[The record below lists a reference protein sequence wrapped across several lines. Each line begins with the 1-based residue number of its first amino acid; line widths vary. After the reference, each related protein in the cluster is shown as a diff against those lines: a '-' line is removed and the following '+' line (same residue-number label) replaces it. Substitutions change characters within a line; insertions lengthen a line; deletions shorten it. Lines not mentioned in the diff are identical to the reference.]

1 MAPPKNIMQTQ
12 QSSKVHIPNL
22 ITLARVVLAIV
33 VFALLSA
40 VTGRTLRTE
49 SNVVD
54 RLGDLSHDS
63 TVLIVVAA
71 AFFILAALSDALDGH
86 LARKFN
92 AESKFGRIM
101 DPFADKFLILGS
113 FVMLAG
119 PGFTSSIPG
128 QGSMQVSVV
137 SGWMVIA
144 MIGRE
149 FLVTT
154 IRGVYEGE
162 GVDFSAV
169 KIGKLKMVLQSVTVP
184 VVLLLIALGNPV
196 ADSSERTIITLLV
209 WATVVVTILSIFP
222 YIGRAAKHTID
233 EQAKM
238 LEVMRGKKPRKPTA
252 AGQTGTKTRRKSTKG
267 GQG

>member
-1 MAPPKNIMQTQ
+1 MQAQ
-12 QSSKVHIPNL
+12 PSSKVHIPNL
-22 ITLARVVLAIV
+22 ITLFRIVLAII

-40 VTGRTLRTE
+40 VSARTMRTE
-49 SNVVD
+49 SSPID

-63 TVLIVVAA
+63 TALLIVAA
-71 AFFILAALSDALDGH
+71 TFFIIAALSDALDGH
-86 LARKFN
+86 LARKLK

-128 QGSMQVSVV
+128 QGSMQTSVV
-137 SGWMVIA
+137 TGWMVIA
-144 MIGRE
+144 MIARE

-162 GVDFSAV
+162 GVDFSAI
-169 KIGKLKMVLQSVTVP
+169 KIGKLKMILQSITVP
-184 VVLLLIALGNPV
+184 IVLLIIALGNPV
-196 ADSSERTIITLLV
+196 ADSSERTIIILLV
-209 WATVVVTILSIFP
+209 WATVIVTILSVFP

-233 EQAKM
+233 QQAKM
-238 LEVMRGKKPRKPTA
+238 LEVMRGKKPRKPTNA
-252 AGQTGTKTRRKSTKG
+252 SSVPGAKPRPKNNKG
-267 GQG
+267 GQGKKK